1 MITSSNAFQIIQS
14 EYSSKGSKFFRIVP
28 ENNTGCWGMIV
39 SLDRNSY
46 RSISWISIPSMMILP
61 SWKPNLNNDPTKD
74 DFPAPVL
81 PTIPI

>member
-1 MITSSNAFQIIQS
+1 MITSSSAFHRIWS
-14 EYSSKGSKFFRIVP
+14 GYSSKGSRFFRSVP
-28 ENNTGCWGMIV
+28 EKNTGCWGMMV

-46 RSISWISIPSMMILP
+46 RPTWWISIPSMMILP
-61 SWKPNLNNDPTKD
+61 SWKANLNNDPTKD